1 MRAQYRRQI
10 LILLILLIGFFVGS
24 ALPQLLYMGTGTY
37 AGFFSLYSF
46 QKYQETAVNSWNI
59 FPYILNARLQP
70 LLFLWMSS
78 FTTAGVF
85 FHVLYAGWLAVAAGM
100 LLALFTLRE
109 GYEGLLFFGC
119 CLFPQWILYIAMW
132 KREARFLIEQQK
144 RRFQGIGMAIGRLH
158 QSDMLE
164 LAKIMAYAVLGSAME
179 AFLGTWTLKIFL
191 QILT

>member
-10 LILLILLIGFFVGS
+10 LISFILLTGFFVGS
-24 ALPQLLYMGTGTY
+24 ALPQLLCMGTGTY

-46 QKYQETAVNSWNI
+46 QKYQEAAINSWNL
-59 FPYILNARLQP
+59 FPYILTSRLQP

-78 FTTAGVF
+78 FTTAGIL
-85 FHVLYAGWLAVAAGM
+85 FHVLYAGWLSVAAGM

-109 GYEGLLFFGC
+109 GYEGLLFFCC
-119 CLFPQWILYIAMW
+119 CLFPQWILYLSMW
-132 KREARFLIEQQK
+132 KKEVHFLIEQQN
-144 RRFQGIGMAIGRLH
+144 RRYQGMGTVIGSLYRRDLMELGKMAGFALF
-158 QSDMLE
+158 
-164 LAKIMAYAVLGSAME
+164 GSAVE